1 MDENDVLNET
11 KEENIDYLKEV
22 SHNIEMAK
30 ILSKAPEKN
39 REEIYKLLLKKKQIQ
54 VENGLLAGRRIMRI
68 NKQIEKILK

>member
-68 NKQIEKILK
+68 NKQIEKLLK